1 MQVDDLNLNRPPD
14 ADPALPE
21 SGAFVNFR
29 RRRPRRAIAAT
40 LYRLLERAGIVIP
53 VTREEPPQRNP
64 SAR

>member
-29 RRRPRRAIAAT
+29 RRRT
-40 LYRLLERAGIVIP
+40 LSERVYRLLERAGIVIP
-53 VTREEPPQRNP
+53 VTREKPPQRNP